1 MYFTKNA
8 GNEQS
13 YKTNRMENFK
23 MKKEFDIE
31 KYSYQDKF
39 IKRRIYQLKNHEEVY
54 KNYNY
59 THDLERDIAL
69 LELGVMELCNHILNY
84 DPNNPDNDVLGID
97 VEAIDMLWGRM
108 DTEAVALMA
117 RCDTDKQLAAVHAE
131 SY

>member
-1 MYFTKNA
+1 
-8 GNEQS
+8 
-13 YKTNRMENFK
+13 ME
-23 MKKEFDIE
+23 KEFDIE
-31 KYSYQDKF
+31 KFTYQDEF

-69 LELGVMELCNHILNY
+69 LELGVMNLCNYILNY
-84 DPNNPDNDVLGID
+84 DPKNTEEYDIGID
-97 VEAIDMLWGRM
+97 GEAIDMLWGQM